1 MQRLIALMLL
11 MPVAVHAQ
19 DTVVV
24 AARNCR
30 PEPGQEVTEPV
41 RRRTA
46 VPPVYPAGL
55 RAEGLVASVRVRFV
69 ICNDGVVD
77 SSTVTFVKSI
87 DPRFDA
93 AAVRSVRA
101 TTYYPAKRDGV
112 PVAQIVE
119 SMVRFS
125 PPTS

>member
-1 MQRLIALMLL
+1 MRRLIALMLF
-11 MPVAVHAQ
+11 MPVAARAQ
-19 DTVVV
+19 DTVAVG
-24 AARNCR
+24 ARNCR

-41 RRRTA
+41 RRHKA
-46 VPPVYPAGL
+46 VLPVYPAGL
-55 RAEGLVASVRVRFV
+55 REERLVTSVRVRFV
-69 ICNDGVVD
+69 VCNDGVVD
-77 SSTVTFVKSI
+77 STTVTFVKSI

-119 SMVRFS
+119 SLVRFT
-125 PPTS
+125 PPGM